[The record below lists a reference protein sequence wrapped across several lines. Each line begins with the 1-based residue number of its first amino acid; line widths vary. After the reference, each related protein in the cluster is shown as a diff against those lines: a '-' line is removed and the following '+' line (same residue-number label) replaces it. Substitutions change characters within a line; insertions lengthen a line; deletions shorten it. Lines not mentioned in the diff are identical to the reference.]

1 MHKLLQYT
9 LAMGQEQ
16 RPGYS
21 FEFWQ
26 EGRENMLYK
35 IPNDPKINEIV
46 AILLVQNRSQKLMKI
61 LCIKECEECQQIIDI
76 TTFLVND
83 KKIQEF
89 FSHISCWTK
98 ML

>member
-1 MHKLLQYT
+1 MHKLLQHA

-16 RPGYS
+16 RPRYS

-35 IPNDPKINEIV
+35 VPNDPKINEIV

-76 TTFLVND
+76 TTFLLND
-83 KKIQEF
+83 EEIQEF
-89 FSHISCWTK
+89 SSHICWAK
-98 ML
+98 VV